1 MMELNYEITEQD
13 FVDYNMYFIDHD
25 LLTQKTLRRM
35 RLIMAGLVIAGGA
48 LLMYLLDT
56 LNAVSTLVYVALA
69 AAVYWYAPRGFK
81 NKARKNV
88 HRTIC
93 RATNKHICGPKRL
106 TADADGVRLTGEGE
120 DSSYPYSAFKR
131 VTEAERQ
138 VYLYLDDLSALIV
151 PNGAFQDAEHKR
163 SFLTF
168 LRSRI
173 EQAAQAAG
181 ADASEQDAPATQA

>member
-69 AAVYWYAPRGFK
+69 AVVYWYAPRGFK

-88 HRTIC
+88 HQTIR

-106 TADADGVRLTGEGE
+106 TADQDGVRLTGEGE

-151 PNGAFQDAEHKR
+151 PNGAFQDAEHKS
-163 SFLTF
+163 SFLAF

-173 EQAAQAAG
+173 EQAASAAG
-181 ADASEQDAPATQA
+181 ADAPEQDAPEQA